1 MEFINNPNLYC
12 PITGDLMIDPVV
24 DAEGNTYERSAI
36 ESWIDTKG
44 TSPITRNKATRDD
57 LRPNRSLKSAIAD
70 IIASGA
76 DIPRRI
82 DRQVGTKSP
91 GPPPQLSLTITAK
104 KSSADFVEKSG
115 NLGDLL

>member
-1 MEFINNPNLYC
+1 
-12 PITGDLMIDPVV
+12 MIDPVV

-44 TSPITRNKATRDD
+44 TSPITMNKATRDD
-57 LRPNRSLKSAIAD
+57 LSPNRSLKSAIAD

>member
-12 PITGDLMIDPVV
+12 PITGDLMTDPVV

-36 ESWIDTKG
+36 ESWIDQKG
-44 TSPITRNKATRDD
+44 TSPITRNMATRND

-82 DRQVGTKSP
+82 DSQVGTKSAAP
-91 GPPPQLSLTITAK
+91 LPQLSLTITAK
-104 KSSADFVEKSG
+104 KSIADLVEKSD
-115 NLGDLL
+115 NSGD